1 MSTILPEPLPPS
13 WEAELSRED
22 RIELAYTA
30 WLKAGGIGNR
40 ILSITKAAKQHGI
53 PKSTLVDRVNGS
65 QSNSVAHED
74 QQRLSSGEEAALLA
88 WVLRLQAW
96 GWPARVQ
103 QVRSMANEILLAK
116 GDKKPI
122 GPNWPQKFM
131 TRYLEVK
138 TAYIPP
144 IDKER
149 AMAQN
154 PEILSGWFNLYLQ
167 TKTTYEVDERDIYN
181 MDKKGFMQG
190 VIAKYKVM
198 VSKYN
203 KKKAYI
209 I

>member
-30 WLKAGGIGNR
+30 WLEAGGTGNR

-103 QVRSMANEILLAK
+103 QVRSMANEILLVK

-122 GPNWPQKFM
+122 GPN
-131 TRYLEVK
+131 
-138 TAYIPP
+138 
-144 IDKER
+144 
-149 AMAQN
+149 
-154 PEILSGWFNLYLQ
+154 
-167 TKTTYEVDERDIYN
+167 
-181 MDKKGFMQG
+181 
-190 VIAKYKVM
+190 
-198 VSKYN
+198 
-203 KKKAYI
+203 
-209 I
+209 